1 MITPLTTLRKFT
13 PVVLG
18 LALCGTTLGCQP
30 NNTYQVPRQP
40 RANTVSTQV
49 RLANGNYPLKQ
60 ATYNDANGQ
69 YTLFLFN
76 GTPPVFSTTN
86 LQMMPLT
93 AVETKTGK
101 QSYLQMQ
108 NNQAILHLSPDF
120 QIEYIHAVTE
130 QVNGAEN
137 VIVRRESTYWEP
149 FEDDDELE
157 IEIDF
162 NYHQP
167 YYYVPPVYQRGVILG
182 RGYYAPTYQQ
192 AVAKYEQNHKTQ
204 PPAVKNNRLRTSG
217 ELRKS
222 TATKTQPTTNNR
234 ATTTTAQ
241 PKTNNRATT
250 TTAQPKTNN
259 RATTT
264 TAQPK
269 TNNRAT
275 TTTAQPKTNNRATT
289 TTAQPTTN
297 NRATTKAAPLSSDTK
312 ATGSGY
318 SNSNLKKSNQ
328 TKQKSKASKKSSS
341 SFGSNKSSRSK
352 SSSSSKKR

>member
-30 NNTYQVPRQP
+30 NNTYQVPRQQ
-40 RANTVSTQV
+40 RANTVSTQA

-69 YTLFLFN
+69 YSLFLFN
-76 GTPPVFSTTN
+76 ATPPVFSTTK
-86 LQMMPLT
+86 LKMMPLT
-93 AVETKTGK
+93 AAETKTGK

-130 QVNGAEN
+130 QINGAEN
-137 VIVRRESTYWEP
+137 VIVRQESTYWEP
-149 FEDDDELE
+149 FDNDNELE
-157 IEIDF
+157 IDIDF
-162 NYHQP
+162 DYHQP
-167 YYYVPPVYQRGVILG
+167 YYYVPPVYQQGVVLG
-182 RGYYAPTYQQ
+182 RGYHAPTYQE

-204 PPAVKNNRLRTSG
+204 PPAVKNNQLRTSG

-222 TATKTQPTTNNR
+222 TATKTKPTTNNK
-234 ATTTTAQ
+234 TTTTTTK
-241 PKTNNRATT
+241 PTTSHKSTT
-250 TTAQPKTNN
+250 TKS
-259 RATTT
+259 
-264 TAQPK
+264 
-269 TNNRAT
+269 
-275 TTTAQPKTNNRATT
+275 
-289 TTAQPTTN
+289 
-297 NRATTKAAPLSSDTK
+297 APLSSGTK

-318 SNSNLKKSNQ
+318 SNSNLKKSSQ
-328 TKQKSKASKKSSS
+328 TKQKTKASKKSSS
-341 SFGSNKSSRSK
+341 SFGSNKSSSRK

>member
-30 NNTYQVPRQP
+30 NNTYQVPRQQ
-40 RANTVSTQV
+40 RANTVSTQA

-76 GTPPVFSTTN
+76 ATPLVFSTTN
-86 LQMMPLT
+86 LPIMPLT
-93 AVETKTGK
+93 VAETKTGK

-120 QIEYIHAVTE
+120 QIEYIHTVTE

-167 YYYVPPVYQRGVILG
+167 YYYVPPVYQQGVILG
-182 RGYYAPTYQQ
+182 RGYHAPTYQE
-192 AVAKYEQNHKTQ
+192 AIAKYEQNHKTQ
-204 PPAVKNNRLRTSG
+204 PPAVRNNQLRTSG

-222 TATKTQPTTNNR
+222 TAAKTQPTTSNKATTTTTKPVTNNKATTTTAQPVTNNR
-234 ATTTTAQ
+234 ATTT
-241 PKTNNRATT
+241 
-250 TTAQPKTNN
+250 
-259 RATTT
+259 
-264 TAQPK
+264 
-269 TNNRAT
+269 
-275 TTTAQPKTNNRATT
+275 
-289 TTAQPTTN
+289 
-297 NRATTKAAPLSSDTK
+297 KAAPLSPGAK

-318 SNSNLKKSNQ
+318 SNSNLKKSSQ

-341 SFGSNKSSRSK
+341 SFGSRK

>member
-30 NNTYQVPRQP
+30 NNTYQVPRQQ
-40 RANTVSTQV
+40 RANTVSTQA

-69 YTLFLFN
+69 YSLFLFN
-76 GTPPVFSTTN
+76 ATPPVFSTIN

-93 AVETKTGK
+93 AAEIKTGK
-101 QSYLQMQ
+101 QSYLQMK

-130 QVNGAEN
+130 QINGAEN

-149 FEDDDELE
+149 FDNDNELE
-157 IEIDF
+157 IDIDF
-162 NYHQP
+162 DYHQP
-167 YYYVPPVYQRGVILG
+167 YYYVPPVYQQGVVLG
-182 RGYYAPTYQQ
+182 RGYHAPTYQE

-204 PPAVKNNRLRTSG
+204 PPAVKNNQLRTSG

-222 TATKTQPTTNNR
+222 TATKTKPTTNNK
-234 ATTTTAQ
+234 TTTTTTK
-241 PKTNNRATT
+241 PTTSHKSTT
-250 TTAQPKTNN
+250 TKS
-259 RATTT
+259 
-264 TAQPK
+264 
-269 TNNRAT
+269 
-275 TTTAQPKTNNRATT
+275 
-289 TTAQPTTN
+289 
-297 NRATTKAAPLSSDTK
+297 APLSSGTK

-318 SNSNLKKSNQ
+318 SNSNLKKSSQ
-328 TKQKSKASKKSSS
+328 TKQKTKASKKSSS
-341 SFGSNKSSRSK
+341 SFGSNKSSSRK

>member
-30 NNTYQVPRQP
+30 NNTYQVPRQQ
-40 RANTVSTQV
+40 RANTVSTQA

-76 GTPPVFSTTN
+76 ATPPIFSTTN

-130 QVNGAEN
+130 QINGAEN
-137 VIVRRESTYWEP
+137 FIVRRESTYWEP

-167 YYYVPPVYQRGVILG
+167 YYYVPPVYQQGVILG
-182 RGYYAPTYQQ
+182 RGYHAPTYQE

-204 PPAVKNNRLRTSG
+204 PPAVKNNQLRTSG

-222 TATKTQPTTNNR
+222 TATKTKPTTNNK
-234 ATTTTAQ
+234 TTTTTTK
-241 PKTNNRATT
+241 PTTSNKSTT
-250 TTAQPKTNN
+250 TKS
-259 RATTT
+259 
-264 TAQPK
+264 
-269 TNNRAT
+269 
-275 TTTAQPKTNNRATT
+275 
-289 TTAQPTTN
+289 
-297 NRATTKAAPLSSDTK
+297 APLSSGTK

-318 SNSNLKKSNQ
+318 SNSNLKKSSQ
-328 TKQKSKASKKSSS
+328 TKQKTKASKKSSS
-341 SFGSNKSSRSK
+341 SFGSKKSSSRK

>member
-30 NNTYQVPRQP
+30 NTYQVPRQQ
-40 RANTVSTQV
+40 RVNTVSTQA

-69 YTLFLFN
+69 YSLFLFN
-76 GTPPVFSTTN
+76 ATPPVFSTTN

-93 AVETKTGK
+93 AAETKTGK
-101 QSYLQMQ
+101 QSYLQMH

-130 QVNGAEN
+130 QINGAET
-137 VIVRRESTYWEP
+137 VIVGQESTYWEP
-149 FEDDDELE
+149 FEDDNELE

-162 NYHQP
+162 DYHQP
-167 YYYVPPVYQRGVILG
+167 HYYVPPVYQQGVILG
-182 RGYYAPTYQQ
+182 RGYHAPTYQE
-192 AVAKYEQNHKTQ
+192 AVAKYEQNHKTK
-204 PPAVKNNRLRTSG
+204 PPAVKNNQLRTSG

-222 TATKTQPTTNNR
+222 TAT
-234 ATTTTAQ
+234 
-241 PKTNNRATT
+241 
-250 TTAQPKTNN
+250 
-259 RATTT
+259 
-264 TAQPK
+264 
-269 TNNRAT
+269 
-275 TTTAQPKTNNRATT
+275 
-289 TTAQPTTN
+289 TAQPTTN
-297 NRATTKAAPLSSDTK
+297 NKSTTTTAQPATKNKSTATTAQPATKNKSTTTTAPLSSGTK

-318 SNSNLKKSNQ
+318 SNSNLKKSSQ
-328 TKQKSKASKKSSS
+328 TKQKSKVTKKSSS
-341 SFGSNKSSRSK
+341 SFGSSKSSSGK